1 VQSSLS
7 ELETT
12 YITLQAEIGALL
24 AACQTQDQKDALTA
38 QYVAARTAYWS
49 CINKAFHDD
58 DPTVVSLTNQLDA
71 SNKQLQTYVAEL
83 SDINTTI
90 ANITQVVTVGA
101 QLAAKVI
108 AV

>member
-1 VQSSLS
+1 MQSSLS

>member
-12 YITLQAEIGALL
+12 YTTLQAQIGALL
-24 AACQTQDQKDALTA
+24 AACQTQDQRDALNT

-58 DPTVVSLTNQLDA
+58 DPTVVSLTKQLDT
-71 SNKQLQTYVAEL
+71 SNQQLQTYVTQL
-83 SDINTTI
+83 GDINTTI

>member
-1 VQSSLS
+1 MQSSLS
-7 ELETT
+7 ELEAT
-12 YITLQAEIGALL
+12 YITLQAQIGVLL
-24 AACQTQDQKDALTA
+24 AACQTKDQRDALTA

-49 CINKAFHDD
+49 CVNKAFHDD

-71 SNKQLQTYVAEL
+71 SNKQLQTYVTQL
-83 SDINTTI
+83 GDINTTI
-90 ANITQVVTVGA
+90 ANITQVITVGA

>member
-1 VQSSLS
+1 MQSSLS

-12 YITLQAEIGALL
+12 YITLQAEIGVLL
-24 AACQTQDQKDALTA
+24 AACKTQDQRDALTT

-58 DPTVVSLTNQLDA
+58 DPTVVSLTSQLDT
-71 SNKQLQTYVAEL
+71 SNKQLQIYVKQL
-83 SDINTTI
+83 GDINTTI
-90 ANITQVVTVGA
+90 ADITQVVTVGA